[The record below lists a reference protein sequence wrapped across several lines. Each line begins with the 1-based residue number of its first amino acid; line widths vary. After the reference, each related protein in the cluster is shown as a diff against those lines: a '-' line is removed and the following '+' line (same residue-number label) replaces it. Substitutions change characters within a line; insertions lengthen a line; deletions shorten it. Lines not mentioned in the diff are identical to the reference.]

1 MFDLFHRMMDVS
13 DPFLLSK
20 QNIPYHQSTRPIHAD
35 LLRLIQT
42 DDENQTMASQ
52 QLPESETQRSSES
65 EIGDSD
71 GSENG
76 QEVSFELSILE
87 DSS

>member
-13 DPFLLSK
+13 DPFLLSE
-20 QNIPYHQSTRPIHAD
+20 QNIPHQQSTRPIHAD

-42 DDENQTMASQ
+42 DEENQTRASQ
-52 QLPESETQRSSES
+52 QLPEFEIQSSSES
-65 EIGDSD
+65 ENSGSV
-71 GSENG
+71 GSENA

-87 DSS
+87 DSP